1 MRGFRAAAVALLSI
15 IASPALAGELPVVG
29 TGDGIDVLTAVG
41 AAFSADHPEI
51 TVRVPPSIHS
61 SGGVRAVHY
70 GTHVLGRI
78 ARLLSDNEKALG
90 IVETPVFSLPAAFF
104 VHHTAGTADLTVD
117 QVTRIY
123 AGEITNWKD
132 VGGADLRIKVVRR
145 ENVDSTLNVFRNTLP
160 GWKDLVILERS
171 KTATTTQDAID
182 TVAEVEGTI
191 GFGPFSRDLE
201 KKVVVLRLS
210 GIYPADPKYPSGITL
225 SLIHREATIT
235 EEARHFL
242 DFMGSAKAHAVIEQL
257 GAVPL
262 KRPAPTNLARGG

>member
-1 MRGFRAAAVALLSI
+1 MTSIRAAAFALLSI
-15 IASPALAGELPVVG
+15 FAPPALAGELPVVG
-29 TGDGIDVLTAVG
+29 TGDGIDVLTAAG
-41 AAFSADHPEI
+41 RAFSADHPET
-51 TVRVPPSIHS
+51 TVLVPPSIHS

-78 ARLLSDNEKALG
+78 ARPLADNEKELG
-90 IVETPVFSLPAAFF
+90 IIETPVFRLPAAFF
-104 VHHTAGTADLTVD
+104 VHPTAGIADLTVD
-117 QVTRIY
+117 RVTRIY
-123 AGEITNWKD
+123 AGDITNWKD

-160 GWKDLVILERS
+160 GWKDLVLLERS

-182 TVAEVEGTI
+182 TVAEVEGAI

-201 KKVVVLRLS
+201 KKVVVLRLG

-235 EEARHFL
+235 DEARRFL
-242 DFMGSAKAHAVIEQL
+242 DFMGSTKAHAVIEAL

-262 KRPAPTNLARGG
+262 KQPARKNLARGN